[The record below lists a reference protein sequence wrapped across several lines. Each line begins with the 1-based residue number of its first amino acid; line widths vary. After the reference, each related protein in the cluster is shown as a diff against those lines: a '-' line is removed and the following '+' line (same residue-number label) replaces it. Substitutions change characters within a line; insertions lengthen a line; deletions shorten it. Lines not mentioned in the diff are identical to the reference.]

1 MTEQHEQDD
10 VAGELVDRV
19 PCDLLRQAFGAAV
32 SALIE
37 SLGDS
42 PACHLALREI
52 IEAERRV
59 RECLARRTFH

>member
-1 MTEQHEQDD
+1 MTEHEQDD
-10 VAGELVDRV
+10 VAGELVASTS
-19 PCDLLRQAFGAAV
+19 PDLLRQAFGAAV

-42 PACHLALREI
+42 PACHLALREV

>member
-1 MTEQHEQDD
+1 MTEQDNTP
-10 VAGELVDRV
+10 ELVETVAPVAD
-19 PCDLLRQAFGAAV
+19 PLRQFGAAV
-32 SALIE
+32 SALVE

-42 PACHLALREI
+42 PARHVALREV

>member
-1 MTEQHEQDD
+1 MTQHEQDSAD
-10 VAGELVDRV
+10 AELVDTV
-19 PCDLLRQAFGAAV
+19 AAPDFLRQAFGAAV
-32 SALIE
+32 SALVE

-42 PACHLALREI
+42 PACHLALREV

>member
-1 MTEQHEQDD
+1 MTEHEQDD
-10 VAGELVDRV
+10 VADGELVASVAVD
-19 PCDLLRQAFGAAV
+19 PLRQAFGAAV

-42 PACHLALREI
+42 PLCHLALREI
-52 IEAERRV
+52 TEAERRV